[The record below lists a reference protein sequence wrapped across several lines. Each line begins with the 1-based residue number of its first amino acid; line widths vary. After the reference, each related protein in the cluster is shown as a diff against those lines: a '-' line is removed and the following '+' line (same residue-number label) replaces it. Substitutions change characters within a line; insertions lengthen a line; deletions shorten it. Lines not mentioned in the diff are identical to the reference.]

1 MKMLGT
7 LDIPEIIRLL
17 NEFER
22 LHDAQQDYRP
32 VLAVLERETRFPEL
46 EEFLCREMFHN
57 LRGDDFLAERLA
69 RYEPTKPALSRS
81 EMIELVRRISTAN
94 GSEAEI
100 DEMVGVFVA
109 NCRHPAGTDLIFW
122 PNGFPHDSSK
132 PEPTVEEIVDKAM
145 SGEG

>member
-1 MKMLGT
+1 MLGS

-17 NEFER
+17 KDFER
-22 LHDAQQDYRP
+22 LHSSRQDYRP
-32 VLAVLERETRFPEL
+32 VLTVLERETRFPEL
-46 EEFLCREMFHN
+46 ETFLCREMFHN

-69 RYEPTKPALSRS
+69 RYEPVKASLSRI
-81 EMIELVRRISTAN
+81 EMIELVRRISTAD

-122 PNGFPHDSSK
+122 PNGCPHDSSK
-132 PEPTVEEIVDKAM
+132 PEPTVEEIVDRAM